1 MHHHN
6 QKKSLY
12 VIVGLGKTGL
22 SCVHYLLKAGHSV
35 AVTDDRAIPPGL
47 HELRTH
53 FPQLPICVGEFSEEM
68 LSKADVLVL
77 SPGVPKAHPLVRAQL
92 DRGACILGDIE
103 LFAQQARSPIIGITG
118 SNGKSTVTT
127 LVGEMAREAG
137 LNVGVGGNLGTPA
150 LSLLSEDTALYV
162 LELSSFQLE
171 TTDHLKANTAVVL
184 NISPDHLD
192 RYPIFDDYVKAKQK
206 IYTHCEIPV
215 YNREDDLSF
224 QGVPLSE
231 KAISFGLDTPSAGH
245 FGMIAADE
253 TYYFAYGEERLFS
266 IDDIKLRGRHQWSN
280 ILASLALGKA
290 VGLPFPAM
298 IRAACQFPGLPHR
311 CEWIGCYQGVDWYN
325 DSKGTNVGAA
335 IAAIEGLG
343 QTAKGKL
350 ILVAGGVGK
359 QADFSDLRPS
369 VSKYVKSAL
378 LLGKDADQIAEA
390 LDGICTISRVKDF
403 YETVEVANQIAQ
415 PGDIV
420 LLSPACASFD
430 MFEGFDKRG
439 EAFIKTVRAF
449 YE

>member
-22 SCVHYLLKAGHSV
+22 SCVHYLLESGHLV

-47 HELRTH
+47 HELRTS
-53 FPQLPICVGEFSEEM
+53 FPQVPVCVGEFSEEM
-68 LSKADVLVL
+68 LSQADVLVL
-77 SPGVPKAHPLVRAQL
+77 SPGVPKAHPLVQAQIN
-92 DRGACILGDIE
+92 RGACVLGDIE
-103 LFAQQARSPIIGITG
+103 LFAKQAKAPIVAITG

-127 LVGEMAREAG
+127 LVGEMAKEAG

-150 LSLLSEDTALYV
+150 LSLLSEEVALYV

-192 RYPIFDDYVKAKQK
+192 RYPVFDDYVKAKQK
-206 IYTHCEIPV
+206 IYVNCKSPV
-215 YNREDDLSF
+215 FNREDLLSARGL
-224 QGVPLSE
+224 QLSE
-231 KAISFGLDTPSAGH
+231 QAVSFGLDRPLPGH
-245 FGMIAADE
+245 FGMIEADS
-253 TYYFAYGEERLFS
+253 THYFAYGEEKLFS
-266 IDDIKLRGRHQWSN
+266 IHDIKLRGRHQWSN
-280 ILASLALGKA
+280 VLASLALGKA
-290 VGLPFPAM
+290 IGLPFPAM
-298 IRAACQFPGLPHR
+298 REAAKKFPGLPHR
-311 CEWIGCYQGVDWYN
+311 CEWIGSYQEVDWYN

-350 ILVAGGVGK
+350 ILIAGGVGK
-359 QADFSDLRPS
+359 QADFSDLRSS
-369 VSKYVKSAL
+369 VSRYVKSAL
-378 LLGKDADQIAEA
+378 LLGRDANQIAKA
-390 LDGICTISRVKDF
+390 LDGTCDIRHIKDF
-403 YETVEVANQIAQ
+403 YEAVGLANQLVEA
-415 PGDIV
+415 GDIV